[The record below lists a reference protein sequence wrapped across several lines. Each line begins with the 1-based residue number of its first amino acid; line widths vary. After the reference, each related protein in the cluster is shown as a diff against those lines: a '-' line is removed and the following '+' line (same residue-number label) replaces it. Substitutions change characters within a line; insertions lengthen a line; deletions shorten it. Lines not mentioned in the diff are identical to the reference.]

1 MELSSEI
8 VSGKELEKANRER
21 KRDYIFEN
29 IVEEARDRYIEEGWE
44 VDRELANRKV
54 KMKKLKP
61 ADEIFE
67 NRVWT
72 MLYKLGFTHMNR
84 DNKFKIEYKQNGKQS
99 SKQIDVLAADSEIVL
114 LMSANALISH
124 ERGKIL
130 RLISKL

>member
-54 KMKKLKP
+54 KMKKLNPLTKS
-61 ADEIFE
+61 
-67 NRVWT
+67 
-72 MLYKLGFTHMNR
+72 L
-84 DNKFKIEYKQNGKQS
+84 KIVFGQCCTNLVS
-99 SKQIDVLAADSEIVL
+99 
-114 LMSANALISH
+114 
-124 ERGKIL
+124 RT
-130 RLISKL
+130 

>member
-84 DNKFKIEYKQNGKQS
+84 DNKFKIEYKQNGKLS
-99 SKQIDVLAADSEIVL
+99 
-114 LMSANALISH
+114 LIH
-124 ERGKIL
+124 I
-130 RLISKL
+130 

>member
-54 KMKKLKP
+54 KIGKLFPSRAPFPRKP
-61 ADEIFE
+61 LVTCKIAF
-67 NRVWT
+67 RV
-72 MLYKLGFTHMNR
+72 
-84 DNKFKIEYKQNGKQS
+84 
-99 SKQIDVLAADSEIVL
+99 
-114 LMSANALISH
+114 
-124 ERGKIL
+124 
-130 RLISKL
+130 